1 MYDHTTMSKQ
11 TNLSGSPVIRVGH
24 CKKDSCTVY
33 IGRSD
38 NGDGHMLSKD
48 VGQDG
53 WLGNP
58 FPKDKHGRVQ
68 CVEMFRDEFEARL
81 ERDEM
86 FRKAVKGLQGE
97 VLGCWCQRLNDDGPL
112 CHGEVITEHVRRLN
126 E

>member
-1 MYDHTTMSKQ
+1 
-11 TNLSGSPVIRVGH
+11 
-24 CKKDSCTVY
+24 
-33 IGRSD
+33 
-38 NGDGHMLSKD
+38 MLSKD
-48 VGQDG
+48 VGQNG

-112 CHGEVITEHVRRLN
+112 CHGEVISEHVRRLN